1 MRLVASLVF
10 LASLSL
16 PCAYASNEKE
26 PDPQSIAALAD
37 RANQAEPREQCF
49 LYAELV
55 HQMTELA
62 GRQLSSGE
70 ADLASA
76 TLRAVQGYAQKIHLG
91 LSKDN
96 RRVKNAEILMRHTS
110 FRLKELLYGASTE
123 DRPILQAT
131 LTQLDQVQAELMLQV
146 FKK

>member
-10 LASLSL
+10 LTSLSL

>member
-1 MRLVASLVF
+1 MRFVALLVF
-10 LASLSL
+10 LTSLSL
-16 PCAYASNEKE
+16 PCAYAINEKE
-26 PDPQSIAALAD
+26 PDQQTIAALAD
-37 RANQAEPREQCF
+37 RASQAEPREQCF

-62 GRQLSSGE
+62 GRQLSNGE

-76 TLRAVQGYAQKIHLG
+76 TLRAVQDYAQKIHLG

-110 FRLKELLYGASTE
+110 FRLKELLYGASLE
-123 DRPILQAT
+123 DRPVLQAT